1 MKIIDTHLH
10 LWDTALLQYP
20 WLQEVPP
27 INKTFLIEDY
37 HKATEGYDIAQMV
50 FVQCECLPS
59 QTLCEM
65 NFVQEQR
72 NKDSRIAGAVA
83 YAPLEKGIVA
93 EPVLHELSL
102 NPLVKSVR
110 RMNGDAPG
118 LCLEPDFL
126 ASMQLLLKYNFS
138 CDVTIKPPQVD
149 EMVEL
154 ISRCPEN
161 NFILDHLGKP
171 RIATNELK
179 EFKENISRFAALPNC
194 VAKISG
200 LITEANWDSWTT
212 EQLKPYIETTIEQF
226 GFDRIM
232 FGSDWPVVTLAGS
245 FKKWVDA
252 LIDITK
258 HYSSPELEKL
268 FYYNAKRVYRLD

>member
-59 QTLCEM
+59 QTLNEM
-65 NFVQEQR
+65 SFVQGQR
-72 NKDSRIAGAVA
+72 SKDNRIAGAVA

-126 ASMQLLLKYNFS
+126 ASMQLLLKYKFS

-245 FKKWVDA
+245 FKKWMDA

-258 HYSSPELEKL
+258 HYSSAELEKL
-268 FYYNAKRVYRLD
+268 FYQNAKTVYRLD

>member
-37 HKATEGYDIAQMV
+37 HKATEGYDIEQMV

-65 NFVQEQR
+65 SFVQEQR
-72 NKDSRIAGAVA
+72 KKDNRIAGAVA

-93 EPVLHELSL
+93 DPVLHELSL

-171 RIATNELK
+171 RIATDEL
-179 EFKENISRFAALPNC
+179 EAFKENISRFAALPNC

-212 EQLKPYIETTIEQF
+212 EQLKPYVETTIEQF

-245 FKKWVDA
+245 FKKWIDA

-258 HYSSPELEKL
+258 HYSSQELEKL
-268 FYYNAKRVYRLD
+268 FYHNAQKVYRLD